1 MKKLK
6 LSKQTLFTLLGIL
19 VIVASI
25 PVAVFLVNQRQEI
38 RKEAAD
44 SCGSWCASKVGHA
57 DYPWCICNRDRAP
70 RSDFERVASTS
81 TSDPCNPCEAYREKS
96 SPQSTATPVPS
107 TSCGSWCASK
117 VGHADFP
124 WCICNADRSPQS
136 GYTETARTTT
146 DDCTRS
152 CVAYSS
158 STGGTAQG
166 SGRYPVW
173 GLYQTGRTCS
183 IKTPTPTPTQ
193 PDTPTPTPTQPTSTP
208 TPTTPLTPTP
218 TPTTTVGCNQ
228 DCNTD
233 SNCSND
239 LICSSD
245 HCRNEDCPEEEDCNC
260 PEPTSTPTPIVTVT
274 PTPTGTVTI
283 TNTPTPTTTTIT
295 ESTPSAE
302 LPEAG
307 FTLPTFGAVIGGIL
321 LILVSLVFIL

>member
-25 PVAVFLVNQRQEI
+25 PVAVILVNQRQEI
-38 RKEAAD
+38 RKEAAQN
-44 SCGSWCASKVGHA
+44 CGSWCAS
-57 DYPWCICNRDRAP
+57 
-70 RSDFERVASTS
+70 E
-81 TSDPCNPCEAYREKS
+81 
-96 SPQSTATPVPS
+96 
-107 TSCGSWCASK
+107 

-136 GYTETARTTT
+136 GYTEAARTTT

-183 IKTPTPTPTQ
+183 IKTPTPTPTQPDTPTPTPTQ